1 MPNTSKAAMPL
12 PPPLVQFLGEI
23 GLILEAIELN
33 AIKEPGRWTP
43 NTPGALKDIQFNLL
57 RLDVVAPGSASLKA
71 LCPGRGSLAIERNV
85 DLAWAV
91 WASSADGA
99 PFGDKELVAAIDFRR
114 RRAWLSSDAPAALE
128 TARRVLGDSHLILR
142 GASRNPNG
150 RIVR

>member
-1 MPNTSKAAMPL
+1 MLNTPRPQPTPL
-12 PPPLVQFLGEI
+12 RQFMEEL
-23 GLILEAIELN
+23 GLILEGVQLD

-43 NTPGALKDIQFNLL
+43 NTPGALKDIQYNLL

-71 LCPGRGSLAIERNV
+71 ICPGRGSVAIERNV

-99 PFGDKELVAAIDFRR
+99 PFGANELVAAIDLRR
-114 RRAWLSSDAPAALE
+114 RRTWLSSEAPAALE
-128 TARRVLGDSHLILR
+128 TARRVLEDSRLILR
-142 GASRNPNG
+142 GVARHTNG